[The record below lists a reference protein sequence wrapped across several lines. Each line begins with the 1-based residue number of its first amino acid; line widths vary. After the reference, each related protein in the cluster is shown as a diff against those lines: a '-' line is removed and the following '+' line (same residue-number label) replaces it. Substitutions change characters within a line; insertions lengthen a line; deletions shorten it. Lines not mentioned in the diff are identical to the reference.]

1 MMLPTTH
8 GLLAIELAITLA
20 LLLWAD
26 RWLHRHLQG
35 LMLLLTGDE
44 ELALWLYAIVLFP
57 GVVLHELSHALM
69 ARLVG
74 TRIGRIHVLPR
85 RVGKRIQLGYVPV
98 ESTDFLRASFIGIA
112 PFLVGSCAI
121 VAIGYLVFG
130 TPEVLQALAQG
141 DWSGGAQAVAS
152 MTLTPDGWLWAYLV
166 FAISNTMLPSRSDL
180 HAWPALL
187 MVIAIAILVTVW
199 AGGAELIREGSGRF
213 LSMASRWIVLFGA
226 SALLIDL
233 PFFTLI
239 LVSQKALEQLKGVR
253 LTYD

>member
-85 RVGKRIQLGYVPV
+85 RVGKRIQLG
-98 ESTDFLRASFIGIA
+98 
-112 PFLVGSCAI
+112 
-121 VAIGYLVFG
+121 
-130 TPEVLQALAQG
+130 
-141 DWSGGAQAVAS
+141 
-152 MTLTPDGWLWAYLV
+152 
-166 FAISNTMLPSRSDL
+166 
-180 HAWPALL
+180 
-187 MVIAIAILVTVW
+187 
-199 AGGAELIREGSGRF
+199 
-213 LSMASRWIVLFGA
+213 
-226 SALLIDL
+226 
-233 PFFTLI
+233 
-239 LVSQKALEQLKGVR
+239 
-253 LTYD
+253 